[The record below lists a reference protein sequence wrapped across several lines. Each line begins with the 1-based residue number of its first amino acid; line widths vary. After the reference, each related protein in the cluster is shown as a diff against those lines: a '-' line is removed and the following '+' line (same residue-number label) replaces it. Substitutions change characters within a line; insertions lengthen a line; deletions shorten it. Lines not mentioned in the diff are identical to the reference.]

1 MASFTQTFKNIF
13 KIEELRQRILFTIG
27 ILIVVRIGAHITLP
41 GIDINALQLANADEA
56 NTLFGMFDM
65 FVGGAFSNAAIFA
78 LGIMPYITSSIVFQL
93 AGIVIPTIQK
103 TKSVDSYVYCRYL
116 YIQRMGCF
124 Y

>member
-65 FVGGAFSNAAIFA
+65 FVGGAFSNAAI
-78 LGIMPYITSSIVFQL
+78 LH
-93 AGIVIPTIQK
+93 
-103 TKSVDSYVYCRYL
+103 
-116 YIQRMGCF
+116 
-124 Y
+124 